1 MSVTNVTCKIGDKE
15 IKFETGKLALQAPGA
30 VVVTSGD
37 TNVLVTTVANET
49 VREGIDFFPLTVDV
63 EERMYSAGKIPG
75 GFFRREGRQTEK
87 AILAC
92 RLIDRPLRPSF
103 KEGFRCET
111 QIIATVLSVDNENEY
126 DVLALNAASLGLQL
140 AGVPLDSPIG
150 AVRMSLIN
158 DNWVPQASNTELE
171 DSVFDMVI
179 AGNLNEK
186 GEVDIV
192 MVEAG
197 ASDNAFEKIDAG
209 SKAPSEELVADGIDS
224 SKQFISELIAAQAE
238 LVSKNDV
245 PVTDWPLVE
254 DFSKELKSDIE
265 DSYKSEVENITSI
278 TDRKER
284 SNKQSELEEQVVEK
298 YINEEED
305 NTKAIKL
312 AFKSLVK
319 NVVRDRVISGGERLD
334 GRSPTDIREI
344 SAEIGLLPTV
354 HGSSLFLRGE
364 TQVLNVTTLGMGR
377 LEQMLDTIDTV
388 TSKRYMHHY
397 NFPPYS
403 TGEAYMMRGPK
414 RREIGHGALAEKA
427 LVPVIPTK
435 IDFPYTIRVVS
446 EAISSNGSTSQA
458 SVCASSLSLMAAGVP
473 IREHVAGIAMGLIS
487 KDENYVTLTDI
498 LGAEDA
504 LGDMDFKVAGT
515 RNVITALQLDMKIE
529 GLPSDVLRKALNQ
542 AMDARH
548 HILDI
553 MEDTIS
559 TPAESLSGNAP
570 RLETVELPKDK
581 IGEVIGPKGK
591 NIRKIEEETGV
602 SVEIDDDGI
611 LTLGSTEEDSLAAA
625 KEMVMLIIDPPE
637 VEVDTD
643 YDGEVVSVATYGA
656 FINIL
661 PGRDGLLH
669 ISKFHSEKRVKNPE
683 NVLNIGDKIKVHV
696 DSIENGK
703 VSLSLLEDLD
713 IPEESID
720 TGGGNRGNRDSRPRR
735 NDRSGRGNSGRGNSG
750 RGNSDRGNRSSR
762 QSDDSS
768 KRKRVSFEDEFE
780 KGI

>member
-1 MSVTNVTCKIGDKE
+1 MSIDNVKVNIGNSE
-15 IKFETGKLALQAPGA
+15 IGFETGKLALQAPGS

-37 TNVLVTTVANET
+37 TTVLVTTVANKT

-103 KEGFRCET
+103 KDGFRCET

-126 DVLALNAASLGLQL
+126 DILALNAASLGLQL
-140 AGVPLDSPIG
+140 AGVPLESAVG

-158 DNWVPQASNTELE
+158 DNWVVQATNTELE
-171 DSVFDMVI
+171 ESVFDMVV
-179 AGNLNEK
+179 AGSLNPK
-186 GEVDIV
+186 GEIDIV

-197 ASDNAFEKIDAG
+197 ATDNAFNKIDEG
-209 SKAPSEELVADGIDS
+209 SAAPSENIVADGIDM
-224 SKQFISELIAAQAE
+224 SKEFISKLIEAQKE
-238 LVSKNDV
+238 LVAKRDV
-245 PVTDWPLVE
+245 PEVDWPIIE
-254 DFSKELKSDIE
+254 DFSEELKSQISEVFGSDIE
-265 DSYKSEVENITSI
+265 TAMAI
-278 TDRKER
+278 TDRSER
-284 SNKQSELEEQVVEK
+284 SEKQSALEEQAVEK
-298 YINEEED
+298 FLDEED
-305 NTKAIKL
+305 ENTQAIKL
-312 AFKSLVK
+312 AFKSIVK
-319 NVVRDRVISGGERLD
+319 NTVRDRVLSGGARLD
-334 GRSPTDIREI
+334 GRTPTDIRNI
-344 SAEIGLLPTV
+344 SAEINLLPTV

-364 TQVLNVTTLGMGR
+364 TQVLNVTTLGMSR

-403 TGEAYMMRGPK
+403 TGEAYPMRGPK

-427 LVPVIPTK
+427 LVPVIPPK
-435 IDFPYTIRVVS
+435 VDFPYTIRVVS

-458 SVCASSLSLMAAGVP
+458 SVCGSSLSLMAAGVP

-487 KDENYVTLTDI
+487 KDDTYVTLTDI

-529 GLPSDVLRKALNQ
+529 GLPADVLRKALNQ

-559 TPAESLSGNAP
+559 EPAESLSGNAP
-570 RLETVELPKDK
+570 RLETIELPKDK

-591 NIRKIEEETGV
+591 NIKKIEEETGC

-611 LTLGSTEEDSLAAA
+611 LTLGSTEEEAIAAG
-625 KEMVMLIIDPPE
+625 KEMIMLIIDPPE
-637 VEVDTD
+637 AEVGVE

-669 ISKFHSEKRVKNPE
+669 VSKFHSSKRVNNTE
-683 NVLNIGDKIKVHV
+683 AVVSVGDKIRVNV

-703 VSLSLLEDLD
+703 VSLSPVEDLE
-713 IPEESID
+713 IPEEAE
-720 TGGGNRGNRDSRPRR
+720 GGESNNSRDRKPSRSRNGNR
-735 NDRSGRGNSGRGNSG
+735 
-750 RGNSDRGNRSSR
+750 NRSDKK
-762 QSDDSS
+762 SDNRGKSS
-768 KRKRVSFEDEFE
+768 NRKRVSFEDDFE
-780 KGI
+780 KGL

>member
-1 MSVTNVTCKIGDKE
+1 MSIDNVKVSIGNSD
-15 IKFETGKLALQAPGA
+15 IAFETGKLALQAPGS
-30 VVVTSGD
+30 VVVTSGE
-37 TNVLVTTVANET
+37 TNVLVTTVANKS

-103 KEGFRCET
+103 KDGFRCET

-126 DVLALNAASLGLQL
+126 DILALNAASLGLQL
-140 AGVPLDSPIG
+140 AGVPLESAVG

-158 DNWVPQASNTELE
+158 DNWVVQATNTEIE
-171 DSVFDMVI
+171 ESVFDMVV
-179 AGNLNEK
+179 AGSLNSK

-197 ASDNAFEKIDAG
+197 ASDDAFEKIDNG
-209 SKAPSEELVADGIDS
+209 STAPSENIVADGIDL
-224 SKQFISELIAAQAE
+224 SKEYISKLIEAQKE
-238 LVSKNDV
+238 LVSKRDI
-245 PVTDWPLVE
+245 PVVDWPIVE
-254 DFSKELKSDIE
+254 DYPEELKTKITDEYSE
-265 DSYKSEVENITSI
+265 KVDSITAI
-278 TDRKER
+278 TDRSER
-284 SNKQSELEEQVVEK
+284 TEKQSELQEEVIEK
-298 YINEEED
+298 FLDDETD

-319 NVVRDRVISGGERLD
+319 STVRNRVLTGGPRLD
-334 GRSPTDIREI
+334 GRTPTDIRNISSEI
-344 SAEIGLLPTV
+344 DLLPTV

-364 TQVLNVTTLGMGR
+364 TQVLNVTTLGMSR

-403 TGEAYMMRGPK
+403 TGEAYPMRGPK

-427 LVPVIPTK
+427 LVPVIPPK

-487 KDENYVTLTDI
+487 KDDSYVTLTDI

-529 GLPSDVLRKALNQ
+529 GLPSDVLRGALNQ

-553 MEDTIS
+553 MEDTIAE
-559 TPAESLSGNAP
+559 PAESLSGNAP
-570 RLETVELPKDK
+570 RLETIELPKDK

-591 NIRKIEEETGV
+591 NIRKIEEETGC

-611 LTLGSTEEDSLAAA
+611 LTLGSTEEDAITAG

-637 VEVDTD
+637 AEVGAE

-656 FINIL
+656 FVNIL

-669 ISKFHSEKRVKNPE
+669 VSKFHSSKRVNNTEAVVKN
-683 NVLNIGDKIKVHV
+683 GDKIKVKV

-703 VSLSLLEDLD
+703 VSLSPVEDLD
-713 IPEESID
+713 IPDDAVGESKGKSGD
-720 TGGGNRGNRDSRPRR
+720 RKPSRPRNGNR
-735 NDRSGRGNSGRGNSG
+735 NNRSGKKPENNT
-750 RGNSDRGNRSSR
+750 SSN
-762 QSDDSS
+762 
-768 KRKRVSFEDEFE
+768 RKRVSFEDEFE
-780 KGI
+780 KGL

>member
-1 MSVTNVTCKIGDKE
+1 MSIDNVKVDIGKAE
-15 IKFETGKLALQAPGA
+15 IGFETGKLALQAPGS

-37 TNVLVTTVANET
+37 TTVLVTTVANKS
-49 VREGIDFFPLTVDV
+49 VRDGIDFFPLTVDV

-103 KEGFRCET
+103 KDGFRCET

-126 DVLALNAASLGLQL
+126 DILALNAASLGLQL
-140 AGVPLDSPIG
+140 AGVPLESAVG

-158 DNWVPQASNTELE
+158 DNWVVQATNSELE
-171 DSVFDMVI
+171 DSVFDMVV
-179 AGNLNEK
+179 AGSLNPK
-186 GEVDIV
+186 GEIDIV

-197 ASDNAFEKIDAG
+197 ATDNAFAKIDEG
-209 SKAPSEELVADGIDS
+209 SAAPSENIVADGIDM
-224 SKQFISELIAAQAE
+224 SKEFIAKLIEAQKE
-238 LVSKNDV
+238 LVAKRDV
-245 PVTDWPLVE
+245 PEVDWPIIE
-254 DFSKELKSDIE
+254 DYSEELKSQISEAFGSDIE
-265 DSYKSEVENITSI
+265 TAMAI
-278 TDRKER
+278 TDRSER
-284 SNKQSELEEQVVEK
+284 SEKQSELEEQAVEK
-298 YINEEED
+298 FLDEEDD

-312 AFKSLVK
+312 AFKSIVK
-319 NVVRDRVISGGERLD
+319 NTVRDRVLSGGARLD
-334 GRSPTDIREI
+334 GRTPTDIRNI
-344 SAEIGLLPTV
+344 SAEINLLPTV

-364 TQVLNVTTLGMGR
+364 TQVLNVTTLGMSR

-403 TGEAYMMRGPK
+403 TGEAYPMRGPK

-427 LVPVIPTK
+427 LVPVVPPK
-435 IDFPYTIRVVS
+435 VDFPYTIRVVS

-487 KDENYVTLTDI
+487 KDDTYVTLTDI

-529 GLPSDVLRKALNQ
+529 GLPADVLRKALNQ

-553 MEDTIS
+553 MEDTIAE
-559 TPAESLSGNAP
+559 PAESLSGNAP
-570 RLETVELPKDK
+570 RLETIELPKDK

-591 NIRKIEEETGV
+591 NIKKIEEETGC

-611 LTLGSTEEDSLAAA
+611 LTLGSTEEEAIAAG
-625 KEMVMLIIDPPE
+625 KEMVMMIIDPPE
-637 VEVDTD
+637 AEVGAE
-643 YDGEVVSVATYGA
+643 YDGEIVSVATYGA
-656 FINIL
+656 FVNIL

-669 ISKFHSEKRVKNPE
+669 VSKFHSSKRVNNTE
-683 NVLNIGDKIKVHV
+683 AVVSVGDKVKVKV

-703 VSLSLLEDLD
+703 VSLSPVEDLEVPD
-713 IPEESID
+713 DAVGDGNNKSNDRRPPRNKSNNRN
-720 TGGGNRGNRDSRPRR
+720 NRGERKPKN
-735 NDRSGRGNSGRGNSG
+735 GGK
-750 RGNSDRGNRSSR
+750 SSN
-762 QSDDSS
+762 
-768 KRKRVSFEDEFE
+768 RKRVSFEDEFE
-780 KGI
+780 KGL

>member
-1 MSVTNVTCKIGDKE
+1 MSIDNVKVDIGKAE
-15 IKFETGKLALQAPGA
+15 IGFETGKLALQAPGS

-37 TNVLVTTVANET
+37 TTVLVTTVANKS
-49 VREGIDFFPLTVDV
+49 VRDGIDFFPLTVDV

-103 KEGFRCET
+103 KDGFRCET

-126 DVLALNAASLGLQL
+126 DILALNAASLGLQL
-140 AGVPLDSPIG
+140 AGVPLESAVG

-158 DNWVPQASNTELE
+158 DNWVVQATNSELE
-171 DSVFDMVI
+171 DSVFDMVV
-179 AGNLNEK
+179 AGSLNPK
-186 GEVDIV
+186 GEIDIV

-197 ASDNAFEKIDAG
+197 ATDNAFAKIDEG
-209 SKAPSEELVADGIDS
+209 SAAPSENIVADGIDM
-224 SKQFISELIAAQAE
+224 SKEFISKLIEAQKE
-238 LVSKNDV
+238 LVAKRDV
-245 PVTDWPLVE
+245 PEIDWPIIE
-254 DFSKELKSDIE
+254 DYSEELKSQISEAFGSDIE
-265 DSYKSEVENITSI
+265 TAMAI
-278 TDRKER
+278 TDRAER
-284 SNKQSELEEQVVEK
+284 SEKQSELQEQAVEK
-298 YINEEED
+298 FLDEEDD

-312 AFKSLVK
+312 AFKSIVK
-319 NVVRDRVISGGERLD
+319 NTVRDRVLSGGARLD
-334 GRSPTDIREI
+334 GRTPTDIRNI
-344 SAEIGLLPTV
+344 SAEINLLPTV

-364 TQVLNVTTLGMGR
+364 TQVLNVTTLGMSR

-403 TGEAYMMRGPK
+403 TGEAYPMRGPK

-427 LVPVIPTK
+427 LVPVVPPK
-435 IDFPYTIRVVS
+435 VDFPYTIRVVS

-487 KDENYVTLTDI
+487 KDDTYVTLTDI

-529 GLPSDVLRKALNQ
+529 GLPADVLRKALNQ

-553 MEDTIS
+553 MEDTIAE
-559 TPAESLSGNAP
+559 PADSLSGNAP
-570 RLETVELPKDK
+570 RLETIELPKDK

-591 NIRKIEEETGV
+591 NIKKIEEETGC

-611 LTLGSTEEDSLAAA
+611 LTLGSTEEEAIAAG
-625 KEMVMLIIDPPE
+625 KEMVMMIIDPPE
-637 VEVDTD
+637 AEVGAE
-643 YDGEVVSVATYGA
+643 YDGEIVSVATYGA
-656 FINIL
+656 FVNIL

-669 ISKFHSEKRVKNPE
+669 VSKFHSSKRVNNTE
-683 NVLNIGDKIKVHV
+683 AVVSVGDKVKVKV

-703 VSLSLLEDLD
+703 VSLSPVEDLEVPD
-713 IPEESID
+713 DAVGDGNNKSNDRRPPRNKSNNRN
-720 TGGGNRGNRDSRPRR
+720 NRGERKPKN
-735 NDRSGRGNSGRGNSG
+735 GGK
-750 RGNSDRGNRSSR
+750 SSN
-762 QSDDSS
+762 
-768 KRKRVSFEDEFE
+768 RKRVSFEDEFE
-780 KGI
+780 KGL

>member
-1 MSVTNVTCKIGDKE
+1 MSVTNVTCNIGDKE
-15 IKFETGKLALQAPGA
+15 IKFETGKLALQAPGS
-30 VVVTSGD
+30 VVVTSGE
-37 TNVLVTTVANET
+37 TNVLVTTVANES

-63 EERMYSAGKIPG
+63 EERMYAAGKIPG

-103 KEGFRCET
+103 KDGFRCET

-126 DVLALNAASLGLQL
+126 DVLSLNAASLGLQL
-140 AGVPLDSPIG
+140 AGIPLESPVG

-158 DNWVPQASNTELE
+158 DEWVVQATNTEQE
-171 DSVFDMVI
+171 DSIFDMVI
-179 AGNLNEK
+179 AGKLNEND
-186 GEVDIV
+186 EIDIV

-197 ASDNAFEKIDAG
+197 AKENTFEKIDEG
-209 SKAPSEELVADGIDS
+209 SLAPSEDIVADGIDMA
-224 SKQFISELIAAQAE
+224 KEFILSLINSQKE
-238 LVSKNDV
+238 LVSMNDIPSV
-245 PVTDWPLVE
+245 DWPLIE
-254 DFSKELKSDIE
+254 DYTDELKSKIE
-265 DSYKSEVENITSI
+265 TSCKDELSEIASI
-278 TDRKER
+278 IDRSER
-284 SNKQSELEEQVVEK
+284 STRQNELQEKVVEEFLD
-298 YINEEED
+298 EEED
-305 NTKAIKL
+305 NSKSIKL
-312 AFKSLVK
+312 AFKSIFKEL
-319 NVVRDRVISGGERLD
+319 VRDRVVGGGPRLD
-334 GRSPTDIREI
+334 GRSPTDIRNISSEI
-344 SAEIGLLPTV
+344 NLLPMV

-364 TQVLNVTTLGMGR
+364 TQVLNVTTLGMSR

-427 LVPVIPTK
+427 MLPVIPPK
-435 IDFPYTIRVVS
+435 ADFPYTIRVVS

-473 IREHVAGIAMGLIS
+473 IREHVSGIAMGLIS
-487 KDENYVTLTDI
+487 KNNEFVTLTDI

-515 RNVITALQLDMKIE
+515 RGVITALQLDMKIE
-529 GLPSDVLRKALNQ
+529 GLPSDILRKALEQ
-542 AMDARH
+542 AKDARH

-559 TPAESLSGNAP
+559 EPADSLSGNAP
-570 RLETVELPKDK
+570 RLESIELPKEK

-591 NIRKIEEETGV
+591 NIRKIEEETGA

-611 LTLGSTEEDSLAAA
+611 LTLGSTEQEALDTA
-625 KEMVMLIIDPPE
+625 KEMVMAIIDPEEPE
-637 VEVDTD
+637 INQE
-643 YDGEVVSVATYGA
+643 YEGEVVSLAKYGA

-661 PGRDGLLH
+661 PGRDGLMH
-669 ISKFHSEKRVKNPE
+669 ISKFHSELRVSDPE
-683 NVLNIGDKIKVHV
+683 KVLSAGDKINVVV

-703 VSLSLLEDLD
+703 VGLSPVNDLD
-713 IPEESID
+713 IPEDAIEKRQS
-720 TGGGNRGNRDSRPRR
+720 GSRDRKPRTSKPRR
-735 NDRSGRGNSGRGNSG
+735 NNDGNKN
-750 RGNSDRGNRSSR
+750 
-762 QSDDSS
+762 
-768 KRKRVSFEDEFE
+768 RKRVSFEDEFE

>member
-1 MSVTNVTCKIGDKE
+1 MSIDNVKVSIGNSE
-15 IKFETGKLALQAPGA
+15 IVFETGKLALQAPGS
-30 VVVTSGD
+30 VVVTSGE
-37 TNVLVTTVANET
+37 TNVLVTTVANKS

-103 KEGFRCET
+103 KDGFRCET

-126 DVLALNAASLGLQL
+126 DILALNAASLGLQL
-140 AGVPLDSPIG
+140 AGVPLESAVG

-158 DNWVPQASNTELE
+158 DNWVAQATNTELE
-171 DSVFDMVI
+171 ESVFNMVV
-179 AGNLNEK
+179 AGSLNSK

-197 ASDNAFEKIDAG
+197 ASDDAFEKIDNG
-209 SKAPSEELVADGIDS
+209 STAPSENIVADGIDL
-224 SKQFISELIAAQAE
+224 SKEHISKLIEAQKE
-238 LVSKNDV
+238 LVSKRDI
-245 PVTDWPLVE
+245 PVVDWPIVE
-254 DFSKELKSDIE
+254 DYPEELKTKITDE
-265 DSYKSEVENITSI
+265 YSEKVDSI
-278 TDRKER
+278 TALTDRSER
-284 SNKQSELEEQVVEK
+284 SEKQSELQDEVIEK
-298 YINEEED
+298 FLDDETD

-319 NVVRDRVISGGERLD
+319 STVRNRVLTGGPRLD
-334 GRSPTDIREI
+334 GRTPTDIRNISSEI
-344 SAEIGLLPTV
+344 DLLPTV

-364 TQVLNVTTLGMGR
+364 TQVLNVTTLGMSR

-403 TGEAYMMRGPK
+403 TGEAYPMRGPK

-427 LVPVIPTK
+427 LVPVIPPK

-487 KDENYVTLTDI
+487 KDDSYVTLTDI

-529 GLPSDVLRKALNQ
+529 GLPSDVLRGALNQ

-553 MEDTIS
+553 MEDTIAE
-559 TPAESLSGNAP
+559 PAESLSGNAP
-570 RLETVELPKDK
+570 RLETIELPKDK

-591 NIRKIEEETGV
+591 NIRKIEEETGC

-611 LTLGSTEEDSLAAA
+611 LTLGSTEEDAITAG

-637 VEVDTD
+637 AEVGAE

-656 FINIL
+656 FVNIL

-669 ISKFHSEKRVKNPE
+669 VSKFHSSKRVKNTE
-683 NVLNIGDKIKVHV
+683 AVVKNGDKIKVKV

-703 VSLSLLEDLD
+703 VSLSPVEDLD
-713 IPEESID
+713 IPDDAVGESK
-720 TGGGNRGNRDSRPRR
+720 GNSGDRKPSRPR
-735 NDRSGRGNSGRGNSG
+735 N
-750 RGNSDRGNRSSR
+750 GNRNNRSEKKTENNNKSSN
-762 QSDDSS
+762 
-768 KRKRVSFEDEFE
+768 RKRVSFEDEFE
-780 KGI
+780 KGL

>member
-1 MSVTNVTCKIGDKE
+1 MSIDNVKVNIGNSE
-15 IKFETGKLALQAPGA
+15 IAFETGKLAIQAPGS

-37 TNVLVTTVANET
+37 TNVLVTTVANKS
-49 VREGIDFFPLTVDV
+49 VRDGIDFFPLTVDV

-126 DVLALNAASLGLQL
+126 DILALNAASLGLQL
-140 AGVPLDSPIG
+140 AGVPLESAVG

-158 DNWVPQASNTELE
+158 DNWVVQATNSELE
-171 DSVFDMVI
+171 ESVFDMVV
-179 AGNLNEK
+179 AGSLNSN

-197 ASDNAFEKIDAG
+197 ATDNALDKIEQG
-209 SKAPSEELVADGIDS
+209 STAPSENIVADGIDA
-224 SKQFISELIAAQAE
+224 SKEYIGKLIEAQKE
-238 LVSKNDV
+238 LVSKREI
-245 PVTDWPLVE
+245 PQIEWPIVE
-254 DFSKELKSDIE
+254 DYSEELKKQINDDFASDIE
-265 DSYKSEVENITSI
+265 AAMAL
-278 TDRKER
+278 TDRAER
-284 SNKQSELEEQVVEK
+284 SEKQGQLEEQAIEK
-298 YINEEED
+298 YLNEDED
-305 NTKAIKL
+305 NSKAIKL
-312 AFKSLVK
+312 AFKSIVK
-319 NVVRDRVISGGERLD
+319 NTVRDRVLSGGARLD
-334 GRSPTDIREI
+334 GRTPTDIRNI
-344 SAEIGLLPTV
+344 SAEIDLLPTV

-364 TQVLNVTTLGMGR
+364 TQVLNVTTLGMSR

-403 TGEAYMMRGPK
+403 TGEAYPMRGPK

-427 LVPVIPTK
+427 LVPVIPPK
-435 IDFPYTIRVVS
+435 VDFPYTIRVVS

-473 IREHVAGIAMGLIS
+473 IKEHVAGIAMGLIS
-487 KDENYVTLTDI
+487 KDDTYVTLTDI

-529 GLPSDVLRKALNQ
+529 GLPADVLRKALNQ

-559 TPAESLSGNAP
+559 EPAESLSGNAP
-570 RLETVELPKDK
+570 RLETIELPKDK

-591 NIRKIEEETGV
+591 NIKKIEEETGC

-611 LTLGSTEEDSLAAA
+611 LTLGSTEEEAIAAG

-637 VEVDTD
+637 AEVGAQ

-656 FINIL
+656 FVNIL

-669 ISKFHSEKRVKNPE
+669 VSKFHSSKRVNNTE
-683 NVLNIGDKIKVHV
+683 AVVSVGDKIKVNV

-703 VSLSLLEDLD
+703 VSLSPVEDLE
-713 IPEESID
+713 IPEEAE
-720 TGGGNRGNRDSRPRR
+720 GGDSKNSRDRKPSRSKNGNRNGRDKKPGN
-735 NDRSGRGNSGRGNSG
+735 NGK
-750 RGNSDRGNRSSR
+750 SSN
-762 QSDDSS
+762 
-768 KRKRVSFEDEFE
+768 RKRVSFEDEFE
-780 KGI
+780 KGL

>member
-1 MSVTNVTCKIGDKE
+1 
-15 IKFETGKLALQAPGA
+15 
-30 VVVTSGD
+30 
-37 TNVLVTTVANET
+37 
-49 VREGIDFFPLTVDV
+49 
-63 EERMYSAGKIPG
+63 
-75 GFFRREGRQTEK
+75 
-87 AILAC
+87 
-92 RLIDRPLRPSF
+92 
-103 KEGFRCET
+103 
-111 QIIATVLSVDNENEY
+111 
-126 DVLALNAASLGLQL
+126 
-140 AGVPLDSPIG
+140 
-150 AVRMSLIN
+150 MSLIN
-158 DNWVPQASNTELE
+158 DNWVVQATNTEIE
-171 DSVFDMVI
+171 ESVFDMVV
-179 AGNLNEK
+179 AGSLNSK

-197 ASDNAFEKIDAG
+197 ASDDAFEKIDNG
-209 SKAPSEELVADGIDS
+209 STAPSENIVADGIDL
-224 SKQFISELIAAQAE
+224 SKEYISKLIEAQKE
-238 LVSKNDV
+238 LVSKRDI
-245 PVTDWPLVE
+245 PVVDWPIVE
-254 DFSKELKSDIE
+254 DYPEELKTKITDEYSE
-265 DSYKSEVENITSI
+265 KVDSITAI
-278 TDRKER
+278 TDRSER
-284 SNKQSELEEQVVEK
+284 SEKQSELQEEVIEK
-298 YINEEED
+298 FLDDETD

-319 NVVRDRVISGGERLD
+319 STVRNRVLTGGPRLD
-334 GRSPTDIREI
+334 GRTPTDIRNISSEI
-344 SAEIGLLPTV
+344 DLLPTV

-364 TQVLNVTTLGMGR
+364 TQVLNVTTLGMSR

-403 TGEAYMMRGPK
+403 TGEAYPMRGPK

-427 LVPVIPTK
+427 LVPVIPPK

-487 KDENYVTLTDI
+487 KDDSYVTLTDI

-529 GLPSDVLRKALNQ
+529 GLPSDVLRGALNQ

-553 MEDTIS
+553 MEDTIAE
-559 TPAESLSGNAP
+559 PAESLSGNAP
-570 RLETVELPKDK
+570 RLETIELPKDK

-591 NIRKIEEETGV
+591 NIRKIEEETGC

-611 LTLGSTEEDSLAAA
+611 LTLGSTEEDAITAG

-637 VEVDTD
+637 AEVGAE

-656 FINIL
+656 FVNIL

-669 ISKFHSEKRVKNPE
+669 VSKFHSSKRVNNTEAVVKN
-683 NVLNIGDKIKVHV
+683 GDKIKVKV

-703 VSLSLLEDLD
+703 VSLSPVEDLD
-713 IPEESID
+713 IPDDAVGESKGKSGD
-720 TGGGNRGNRDSRPRR
+720 RKPSRPRNGNR
-735 NDRSGRGNSGRGNSG
+735 NNRSGKKPENNT
-750 RGNSDRGNRSSR
+750 SSN
-762 QSDDSS
+762 
-768 KRKRVSFEDEFE
+768 RKRVSFEDEFE
-780 KGI
+780 KGL

>member
-1 MSVTNVTCKIGDKE
+1 MSIDNVKVNIGNAE
-15 IKFETGKLALQAPGA
+15 IGFETGKLALQAPGS

-37 TNVLVTTVANET
+37 TTVLVTTVANKS
-49 VREGIDFFPLTVDV
+49 VRDGIDFFPLTVDV

-103 KEGFRCET
+103 KDGFRCET

-126 DVLALNAASLGLQL
+126 DILALNAASLGLQL
-140 AGVPLDSPIG
+140 AGVPLESAVG

-158 DNWVPQASNTELE
+158 DNWVVQATNTELE
-171 DSVFDMVI
+171 ESVFDMVV
-179 AGNLNEK
+179 AGSLNPK
-186 GEVDIV
+186 GEIDIV

-197 ASDNAFEKIDAG
+197 ATDNAFNKIDEG
-209 SKAPSEELVADGIDS
+209 SAAPSENIVADGIDM
-224 SKQFISELIAAQAE
+224 SKEFIAKLIEAQKE
-238 LVSKNDV
+238 LVAKRDV
-245 PVTDWPLVE
+245 PEIDWPIIDDYSE
-254 DFSKELKSDIE
+254 ELKSQISETFGSDIE
-265 DSYKSEVENITSI
+265 AAMAI
-278 TDRKER
+278 TDRAER
-284 SNKQSELEEQVVEK
+284 SEKQSELQEQAVEK
-298 YINEEED
+298 FIDEEDD

-312 AFKSLVK
+312 AFKSIVK
-319 NVVRDRVISGGERLD
+319 NTVRDRVLSGGARLD
-334 GRSPTDIREI
+334 GRTPTDIRNI
-344 SAEIGLLPTV
+344 SAEINLLPTV

-364 TQVLNVTTLGMGR
+364 TQVLNVTTLGMSR

-403 TGEAYMMRGPK
+403 TGEAYPMRGPK

-427 LVPVIPTK
+427 LVPVIPPK
-435 IDFPYTIRVVS
+435 VDFPYTIRVVS

-487 KDENYVTLTDI
+487 KDDTYVTLTDI

-529 GLPSDVLRKALNQ
+529 GLPADVLRKALNQ

-553 MEDTIS
+553 MEDTIAE
-559 TPAESLSGNAP
+559 PAESLSGNAP
-570 RLETVELPKDK
+570 RLETIELPKDK

-591 NIRKIEEETGV
+591 NIKKIEEETGC

-611 LTLGSTEEDSLAAA
+611 LTLGSTEEEAIAAG

-637 VEVDTD
+637 AEVGAE

-656 FINIL
+656 FVNIL

-669 ISKFHSEKRVKNPE
+669 VSKFHSTKRVNNTE
-683 NVLNIGDKIKVHV
+683 SVVTVGDKIKVKV

-703 VSLSLLEDLD
+703 VSLSPVEDLD
-713 IPEESID
+713 VPDDAVSE
-720 TGGGNRGNRDSRPRR
+720 GNNKS
-735 NDRSGRGNSGRGNSG
+735 NDRRPPRNRSNNRNNKGERNSKNSGK
-750 RGNSDRGNRSSR
+750 SSN
-762 QSDDSS
+762 
-768 KRKRVSFEDEFE
+768 RKRVSFEDDFE
-780 KGI
+780 KGL

>member
-1 MSVTNVTCKIGDKE
+1 MSIDNVKVDIGKAE
-15 IKFETGKLALQAPGA
+15 IGFETGKLALQAPGS

-37 TNVLVTTVANET
+37 TTVLVTTVANKS
-49 VREGIDFFPLTVDV
+49 VRDGIDFFPLTVDV

-103 KEGFRCET
+103 KDGFRCET

-126 DVLALNAASLGLQL
+126 DILALNAASLGLQL
-140 AGVPLDSPIG
+140 AGVPLESAVG

-158 DNWVPQASNTELE
+158 DNWVVQATNSELE
-171 DSVFDMVI
+171 DSVFDMVV
-179 AGNLNEK
+179 AGSLNPK
-186 GEVDIV
+186 GEIDIV

-197 ASDNAFEKIDAG
+197 ATDNAFAKIDEG
-209 SKAPSEELVADGIDS
+209 SAAPSENIVADGIDM
-224 SKQFISELIAAQAE
+224 SKEFISKLIEAQKE
-238 LVSKNDV
+238 LVAMRDV
-245 PVTDWPLVE
+245 PEIDWPIIE
-254 DFSKELKSDIE
+254 DYSEELKSQISEAFGSDIE
-265 DSYKSEVENITSI
+265 AAMAI
-278 TDRKER
+278 TDRAER
-284 SNKQSELEEQVVEK
+284 SEKQSELQEQAVEK
-298 YINEEED
+298 FLDEEDD

-312 AFKSLVK
+312 AFKSIVK
-319 NVVRDRVISGGERLD
+319 NTVRDRVLSGGARLD
-334 GRSPTDIREI
+334 GRTPTDIRNI
-344 SAEIGLLPTV
+344 SAEINLLPTV

-364 TQVLNVTTLGMGR
+364 TQVLNVTTLGMSR

-403 TGEAYMMRGPK
+403 TGEAYPMRGPK

-427 LVPVIPTK
+427 LVPVVPPK
-435 IDFPYTIRVVS
+435 VDFPYTIRVVS

-487 KDENYVTLTDI
+487 KDDTYVTLTDI

-529 GLPSDVLRKALNQ
+529 GLPADVLRKALNQ

-553 MEDTIS
+553 MEDTIAE
-559 TPAESLSGNAP
+559 PAESLSGNAP
-570 RLETVELPKDK
+570 RLETIELPKDK

-591 NIRKIEEETGV
+591 NIKKIEEETGC

-611 LTLGSTEEDSLAAA
+611 LTLGSTEEEAIAAG
-625 KEMVMLIIDPPE
+625 KEMVMMIIDPPE
-637 VEVDTD
+637 AEVGAE
-643 YDGEVVSVATYGA
+643 YDGEIVSVATYGA
-656 FINIL
+656 FVNIL

-669 ISKFHSEKRVKNPE
+669 VSKFHSSKRVNNTE
-683 NVLNIGDKIKVHV
+683 AVVSVGDKVKVKV

-703 VSLSLLEDLD
+703 VSLSPVEDLEVPD
-713 IPEESID
+713 DAVGDGNNKSNDRRPPRNKSNNRN
-720 TGGGNRGNRDSRPRR
+720 NRG
-735 NDRSGRGNSGRGNSG
+735 DRKPKNGGK
-750 RGNSDRGNRSSR
+750 SSN
-762 QSDDSS
+762 
-768 KRKRVSFEDEFE
+768 RKRVSFEDEFE
-780 KGI
+780 KGL

>member
-1 MSVTNVTCKIGDKE
+1 MSVTNVTCEIGDKT

-30 VVVTSGD
+30 VVATSGD
-37 TNVLVTTVANET
+37 TNVLVTTVANKT
-49 VREGIDFFPLTVDV
+49 VRDGIDFFPLTVDV
-63 EERMYSAGKIPG
+63 EERMYAAGKIPG

-103 KEGFRCET
+103 ADGFRCET

-126 DVLALNAASLGLQL
+126 DILSLNAASLGLQL
-140 AGVPLDSPIG
+140 AGVPLESPVG

-158 DNWVPQASNTELE
+158 DNWVVQATNSEQE
-171 DSVFDMVI
+171 ESIFDMVV
-179 AGNLNEK
+179 AGKLNANN
-186 GEVDIV
+186 EVDIV

-197 ASDNAFEKIDAG
+197 ATDNSFEKIDAG
-209 SKAPSEELVADGIDS
+209 SVAPSENIVADGIDM
-224 SKQFISELIAAQAE
+224 SKDFIATLINAQKE
-238 LVSKNDV
+238 LVAMNDV
-245 PVTDWPLVE
+245 PVVEWPLVE
-254 DFSKELKSDIE
+254 DYSTELKTSIDTAYQGKVE
-265 DSYKSEVENITSI
+265 EVMAI
-278 TDRKER
+278 TDRSER
-284 SNKQSELEEQVVEK
+284 SEKQSELQDMVLEEFT
-298 YINEEED
+298 NEEGN

-319 NVVRDRVISGGERLD
+319 TVVRDRVIDGGPRLD
-334 GRSPTDIREI
+334 GRTPTDIRNI
-344 SAEIGLLPTV
+344 SAEINLLPMV

-364 TQVLNVTTLGMGR
+364 TQVLNVTTLGMSR

-427 LVPVIPTK
+427 MIPVIPVK
-435 IDFPYTIRVVS
+435 VDFPYTIRVVS

-487 KDENYVTLTDI
+487 KDDNYVTLTDI

-515 RNVITALQLDMKIE
+515 RGVITALQLDMKIE
-529 GLPSDVLRKALNQ
+529 GLPSDVLRKALTQ

-553 MEDTIS
+553 MEDAIS
-559 TPAESLSGNAP
+559 EPADKLSGNAP

-611 LTLGSTEEDSLAAA
+611 LTLGSTEEEGLEAA

-643 YDGEVVSVATYGA
+643 YDGEVVSIATYGA

-669 ISKFHSEKRVKNPE
+669 ISKFHSEKRVSNPE
-683 NVLNIGDKIKVHV
+683 NILSAGDKIKVHV

-703 VSLSLLEDLD
+703 ISLSLLEDLE
-713 IPEESID
+713 IPEESVD
-720 TGGGNRGNRDSRPRR
+720 KGGSRKDSKRPDNRRR
-735 NDRSGRGNSGRGNSG
+735 NDRPN
-750 RGNSDRGNRSSR
+750 NRNRNDKPREEKPSN
-762 QSDDSS
+762 DSP
-768 KRKRVSFEDEFE
+768 KRKRVSFEDDFE

>member
-63 EERMYSAGKIPG
+63 EERMYAAGKIPG

-179 AGNLNEK
+179 AGNLNDK

-238 LVSKNDV
+238 LVSKNEV

-319 NVVRDRVISGGERLD
+319 NVVRDRVISGGPRLD
-334 GRSPTDIREI
+334 GRSPTNIREI

-427 LVPVIPTK
+427 LVPVIPNK

-529 GLPSDVLRKALNQ
+529 GLPSDVLRKALSQ

-559 TPAESLSGNAP
+559 EPAESLSGNAP

-720 TGGGNRGNRDSRPRR
+720 TGGGNRGNRDSRPKR
-735 NDRSGRGNSGRGNSG
+735 NDRSGRRNSGK
-750 RGNSDRGNRSSR
+750 GNRSSR
-762 QSDDSS
+762 QSNDSS

>member
-1 MSVTNVTCKIGDKE
+1 MSIDNVKVDIGKAE
-15 IKFETGKLALQAPGA
+15 IGFETGKLALQAPGS

-37 TNVLVTTVANET
+37 TTVLVTTVANKS
-49 VREGIDFFPLTVDV
+49 VRDGIDFFPLTVDV

-103 KEGFRCET
+103 KDGFRCET

-126 DVLALNAASLGLQL
+126 DILALNAASLGLQL
-140 AGVPLDSPIG
+140 AGVPLESAVG

-158 DNWVPQASNTELE
+158 DNWVVQATNSELE
-171 DSVFDMVI
+171 DSVFDMVV
-179 AGNLNEK
+179 AGSLNPK
-186 GEVDIV
+186 GEIDIV

-197 ASDNAFEKIDAG
+197 ATDNAFAKIDEG
-209 SKAPSEELVADGIDS
+209 SAAPSENIVADGIDM
-224 SKQFISELIAAQAE
+224 SKEYIAKLIEAQKE
-238 LVSKNDV
+238 LVAKRDV
-245 PVTDWPLVE
+245 PEIDWPIIE
-254 DFSKELKSDIE
+254 DYSEELKSQISEAFGSDIE
-265 DSYKSEVENITSI
+265 TAMAI
-278 TDRKER
+278 TDRAER
-284 SNKQSELEEQVVEK
+284 SEKQSELQEQAVEK
-298 YINEEED
+298 FLNEEDD

-312 AFKSLVK
+312 AFKSIVK
-319 NVVRDRVISGGERLD
+319 NTVRDRVLSGGARLD
-334 GRSPTDIREI
+334 GRTPTDIRNI
-344 SAEIGLLPTV
+344 SAEINLLPTV

-364 TQVLNVTTLGMGR
+364 TQVLNVTTLGMSR

-403 TGEAYMMRGPK
+403 TGEAYPMRGPK

-427 LVPVIPTK
+427 LVPVVPPK
-435 IDFPYTIRVVS
+435 VDFPYTIRVVS

-487 KDENYVTLTDI
+487 KDDTYVTLTDI

-529 GLPSDVLRKALNQ
+529 GLPADVLRKALNQ

-553 MEDTIS
+553 MEDTIAE
-559 TPAESLSGNAP
+559 PAESLSGNAP
-570 RLETVELPKDK
+570 RLETIELPKDK

-591 NIRKIEEETGV
+591 NIKKIEEETGC

-611 LTLGSTEEDSLAAA
+611 LTLGSTEEEAIAAG
-625 KEMVMLIIDPPE
+625 KEMVMMIIDPPE
-637 VEVDTD
+637 AEVGAE
-643 YDGEVVSVATYGA
+643 YDGEIVSVATYGA
-656 FINIL
+656 FVNIL

-669 ISKFHSEKRVKNPE
+669 VSKFHSSKRVNNTE
-683 NVLNIGDKIKVHV
+683 AVVSVGDKVKVKV

-703 VSLSLLEDLD
+703 VSLSPVEDLEVPD
-713 IPEESID
+713 DAVGDGNNKSNDRRPPRNKSNNRN
-720 TGGGNRGNRDSRPRR
+720 NRGERKPKN
-735 NDRSGRGNSGRGNSG
+735 GGK
-750 RGNSDRGNRSSR
+750 SSN
-762 QSDDSS
+762 
-768 KRKRVSFEDEFE
+768 RKRVSFEDEFE
-780 KGI
+780 KGL

>member
-1 MSVTNVTCKIGDKE
+1 MSIDNVKVSIGNSE
-15 IKFETGKLALQAPGA
+15 IAFETGKLALQAPGS
-30 VVVTSGD
+30 VVVTSGE
-37 TNVLVTTVANET
+37 TNVLVTTVANKT
-49 VREGIDFFPLTVDV
+49 VRDGIDFFPLTVDV

-103 KEGFRCET
+103 KDGFRCET

-126 DVLALNAASLGLQL
+126 DILALNAASLGLQL
-140 AGVPLDSPIG
+140 AGVPLESAVG

-158 DNWVPQASNTELE
+158 DNWVVQATNTEIE
-171 DSVFDMVI
+171 ESVFDMVV
-179 AGNLNEK
+179 AGSLNSNS
-186 GEVDIV
+186 EVDIV

-197 ASDNAFEKIDAG
+197 ASDDAFEKIDNG
-209 SKAPSEELVADGIDS
+209 STAPSESIVADGIDL
-224 SKQFISELIAAQAE
+224 SKEYIAKLIEAQKE
-238 LVSKNDV
+238 LVSKRDI
-245 PVTDWPLVE
+245 PVVDWPIVE
-254 DFSKELKSDIE
+254 DYSEELKTKITDEYSDKV
-265 DSYKSEVENITSI
+265 DSI
-278 TDRKER
+278 TALTDRSER
-284 SNKQSELEEQVVEK
+284 SEKQSELQEEVIEK
-298 YINEEED
+298 FLDDEID

-319 NVVRDRVISGGERLD
+319 STVRNRVLTGGPRLD
-334 GRSPTDIREI
+334 GRTPTDIRNISSEI
-344 SAEIGLLPTV
+344 DLLPTV

-364 TQVLNVTTLGMGR
+364 TQVLNVTTLGMSR

-403 TGEAYMMRGPK
+403 TGEAYPMRGPK

-427 LVPVIPTK
+427 LVPVIPPK

-487 KDENYVTLTDI
+487 KDDKYVTLTDI

-529 GLPSDVLRKALNQ
+529 GLPSDVLRGALNQ

-559 TPAESLSGNAP
+559 EPAESLSGNAP
-570 RLETVELPKDK
+570 RLETIELPKDK

-591 NIRKIEEETGV
+591 NIRKIEEETGC

-611 LTLGSTEEDSLAAA
+611 LTLGSTEEDAITAG

-637 VEVDTD
+637 AEVGAE

-656 FINIL
+656 FVNIL

-669 ISKFHSEKRVKNPE
+669 VSKFHSSKRVNNTEAVVKN
-683 NVLNIGDKIKVHV
+683 GDKIKVKV

-703 VSLSLLEDLD
+703 VSLSPVEDLD
-713 IPEESID
+713 IPDEAVGESKGKSGD
-720 TGGGNRGNRDSRPRR
+720 RKPSRPRNGNR
-735 NDRSGRGNSGRGNSG
+735 NNRSGKKPENN
-750 RGNSDRGNRSSR
+750 NKSSN
-762 QSDDSS
+762 
-768 KRKRVSFEDEFE
+768 RKRVSFEDEFE
-780 KGI
+780 KGL

>member
-1 MSVTNVTCKIGDKE
+1 MSVTNVICKIGDKE
-15 IKFETGKLALQAPGA
+15 IKFETGKLALQAPGS

-37 TNVLVTTVANET
+37 TNVLVTTVANES

-126 DVLALNAASLGLQL
+126 DVLSLNAASLGLQL
-140 AGVPLDSPIG
+140 AGIPLDSPIG

-158 DNWVPQASNTELE
+158 DNWVVQATNTEMAE
-171 DSVFDMVI
+171 SVFDMVV

-197 ASDNAFEKIDAG
+197 ASDDAFNKIDEG
-209 SKAPSEELVADGIDS
+209 SKAPTEEIVADGIDL
-224 SKQFISELIAAQAE
+224 SKEYIAELINKQAE
-238 LVSKNDV
+238 LVAKNEV
-245 PVTDWPLVE
+245 PIVDWPSVE
-254 DFSKELKSDIE
+254 DFTQELKSQIE
-265 DSYKSEVENITSI
+265 ESVISEVIEITSI
-278 TDRKER
+278 VDRKER
-284 SNKQSELEEQVVEK
+284 SNRQSELEEKVIQK
-298 YINEEED
+298 FLNEEED
-305 NTKAIKL
+305 NSKAIKL
-312 AFKSLVK
+312 AFKSIVK
-319 NVVRDRVISGGERLD
+319 DVVRERVVSGGERLD
-334 GRSPTDIREI
+334 GRSPTEIRDI
-344 SAEIGLLPTV
+344 SAEINLLPKV

-487 KDENYVTLTDI
+487 KDDNYVTLTDI

-515 RNVITALQLDMKIE
+515 RDVITALQLDMKIE
-529 GLPSDVLRKALNQ
+529 GLPSEVLRKALNQ

-553 MEDTIS
+553 MEATIS
-559 TPAESLSGNAP
+559 EPAESLSGNAP

-602 SVEIDDDGI
+602 SVEIDDEGI
-611 LTLGSTEEDSLAAA
+611 LTLGSTEEESLVTA

-637 VEVDTD
+637 VEVGTD
-643 YDGEVVSVATYGA
+643 YEGEVVNIATFGA

-661 PGRDGLLH
+661 PGKDGLLH
-669 ISKFHSEKRVKNPE
+669 ISKFHSSKRVSDPE
-683 NVLNIGDKIKVHV
+683 KVLEVGQKLLVHV
-696 DSIENGK
+696 DSVEKGR
-703 VSLSLLEDLD
+703 VSLSLKEDLD
-713 IPEESID
+713 I
-720 TGGGNRGNRDSRPRR
+720 
-735 NDRSGRGNSGRGNSG
+735 SGDDKSETKKQGK
-750 RGNSDRGNRSSR
+750 RSSDSK
-762 QSDDSS
+762 SDSP
-768 KRKRVSFEDEFE
+768 KNRKRVSFEEDFE
-780 KGI
+780 KGL

>member
-63 EERMYSAGKIPG
+63 EERMYAAGKIPG

-238 LVSKNDV
+238 LVSKNVV
-245 PVTDWPLVE
+245 PVTDWPIVE

-529 GLPSDVLRKALNQ
+529 GLPSDVLRKALTQ

-559 TPAESLSGNAP
+559 APAESLSGNAP

-735 NDRSGRGNSGRGNSG
+735 NDRSARGNSGRGNSG

-762 QSDDSS
+762 ESDDSS

>member
-1 MSVTNVTCKIGDKE
+1 MSIDNVKVDIGKAE
-15 IKFETGKLALQAPGA
+15 IGFETGKLALQAPGS

-37 TNVLVTTVANET
+37 TTVLVTTVANKS
-49 VREGIDFFPLTVDV
+49 VRDGIDFFPLTVDV

-103 KEGFRCET
+103 KDGFRCET

-126 DVLALNAASLGLQL
+126 DILALNAASLGLQL
-140 AGVPLDSPIG
+140 AGVPLESAVG

-158 DNWVPQASNTELE
+158 DNWVVQATNSELE
-171 DSVFDMVI
+171 DSVFDMVV
-179 AGNLNEK
+179 AGSLNPK
-186 GEVDIV
+186 GEIDIV

-197 ASDNAFEKIDAG
+197 ATDNAFAKIDEG
-209 SKAPSEELVADGIDS
+209 SAAPSENIVADGIDM
-224 SKQFISELIAAQAE
+224 SKEFIAKLIEAQKE
-238 LVSKNDV
+238 LVAKRDV
-245 PVTDWPLVE
+245 PEIDWPIIDDYSE
-254 DFSKELKSDIE
+254 ELKSQISETFGSDIE
-265 DSYKSEVENITSI
+265 AAMAI
-278 TDRKER
+278 TDRAER
-284 SNKQSELEEQVVEK
+284 SEKQSELQEQAVEK
-298 YINEEED
+298 FIDEEDD

-312 AFKSLVK
+312 AFKSIIK
-319 NVVRDRVISGGERLD
+319 NTVRDRVLSGGARLD
-334 GRSPTDIREI
+334 GRTPTDIRNI
-344 SAEIGLLPTV
+344 SAEINLLPTV

-364 TQVLNVTTLGMGR
+364 TQVLNVTTLGMSR

-403 TGEAYMMRGPK
+403 TGEAYPMRGPK

-427 LVPVIPTK
+427 LVPVIPPK
-435 IDFPYTIRVVS
+435 VDFPYTIRVVS

-487 KDENYVTLTDI
+487 KDETYVTLTDI

-529 GLPSDVLRKALNQ
+529 GLPADVLRKALNQ

-559 TPAESLSGNAP
+559 EPAESLSGNAP
-570 RLETVELPKDK
+570 RLETIELPKDK

-591 NIRKIEEETGV
+591 NIKKIEEETGC

-611 LTLGSTEEDSLAAA
+611 LTLGSTEEEAIAAG
-625 KEMVMLIIDPPE
+625 KEMVMMIIDPPE
-637 VEVDTD
+637 AEVGAA

-669 ISKFHSEKRVKNPE
+669 VSRFHSSKRVNNTE
-683 NVLNIGDKIKVHV
+683 AVVSVGDKIKVTV

-703 VSLSLLEDLD
+703 VSLSPVEDLD
-713 IPEESID
+713 IPEEAE
-720 TGGGNRGNRDSRPRR
+720 GGDSKNSRDRKPSRSRNGNRNGRDKKSDNR
-735 NDRSGRGNSGRGNSG
+735 GK
-750 RGNSDRGNRSSR
+750 SSN
-762 QSDDSS
+762 
-768 KRKRVSFEDEFE
+768 RKRVSFEDEFE
-780 KGI
+780 KGL

>member
-63 EERMYSAGKIPG
+63 EERMYAAGKIPG

-179 AGNLNEK
+179 AGNLNDK

-238 LVSKNDV
+238 LVSKNEV

-319 NVVRDRVISGGERLD
+319 NVVRDRVISGGPRLD
-334 GRSPTDIREI
+334 GRSPTNIREI

-427 LVPVIPTK
+427 LVPVIPNK

-529 GLPSDVLRKALNQ
+529 GLPSDVLRKALSQ

-559 TPAESLSGNAP
+559 EPAESLSGNAP

-720 TGGGNRGNRDSRPRR
+720 TGGGNRGNRDSRPKR
-735 NDRSGRGNSGRGNSG
+735 NDRSGRGNSGK
-750 RGNSDRGNRSSR
+750 GNRSSR
-762 QSDDSS
+762 QSNDSS

>member
-1 MSVTNVTCKIGDKE
+1 MSVTNVICKIGDKE
-15 IKFETGKLALQAPGA
+15 IKFETGKLALQAPGS

-37 TNVLVTTVANET
+37 TNVLVTTVANES

-126 DVLALNAASLGLQL
+126 DVLSLNAASLGLQL
-140 AGVPLDSPIG
+140 AGIPLDSPIG

-158 DNWVPQASNTELE
+158 DNWVVQATNTEMVE
-171 DSVFDMVI
+171 SVFDMVV

-197 ASDNAFEKIDAG
+197 ASDDAFNKIDEG
-209 SKAPSEELVADGIDS
+209 SKAPTEEIVADGIDL
-224 SKQFISELIAAQAE
+224 SKEYIAELINKQAE
-238 LVSKNDV
+238 LVAKNEV
-245 PVTDWPLVE
+245 PIVDWPSVE
-254 DFSKELKSDIE
+254 DFTQELKSQIE
-265 DSYKSEVENITSI
+265 ESVISEVIEITSI
-278 TDRKER
+278 VDRKER
-284 SNKQSELEEQVVEK
+284 SNRQSELEEIVIEK
-298 YINEEED
+298 FLNEEED
-305 NTKAIKL
+305 NSKAIKL
-312 AFKSLVK
+312 AYKSIVK
-319 NVVRDRVISGGERLD
+319 DVVRERVVSGGERLD
-334 GRSPTDIREI
+334 GRSPTEIRDI
-344 SAEIGLLPTV
+344 SAEINLLPKV

-487 KDENYVTLTDI
+487 KDDNYVTLTDI

-515 RNVITALQLDMKIE
+515 RDVITALQLDMKIE
-529 GLPSDVLRKALNQ
+529 GLPSEVLRKALNQ

-553 MEDTIS
+553 MEATIS
-559 TPAESLSGNAP
+559 EPAESLSGNAP

-602 SVEIDDDGI
+602 SVEIDDEGI
-611 LTLGSTEEDSLAAA
+611 LTLGSTEEESLVTA

-637 VEVDTD
+637 VEVGTD
-643 YDGEVVSVATYGA
+643 YEGEVVNIATFGA

-661 PGRDGLLH
+661 PGKDGLLH
-669 ISKFHSEKRVKNPE
+669 ISKFHSSKRVSDPE
-683 NVLNIGDKIKVHV
+683 KVLEVGQKLLVHV
-696 DSIENGK
+696 DSVEKGR
-703 VSLSLLEDLD
+703 VSLSLKEDLD
-713 IPEESID
+713 ISGDDKSETKKHDKGKSDSKSESPK
-720 TGGGNRGNRDSRPRR
+720 N
-735 NDRSGRGNSGRGNSG
+735 
-750 RGNSDRGNRSSR
+750 
-762 QSDDSS
+762 
-768 KRKRVSFEDEFE
+768 RKRVSFEDDFE
-780 KGI
+780 KGL

>member
-1 MSVTNVTCKIGDKE
+1 MSIDNVKVNIGNAE
-15 IKFETGKLALQAPGA
+15 IGFETGKLALQAPGSA
-30 VVVTSGD
+30 VVTSGD
-37 TNVLVTTVANET
+37 TTVLVTTVANKS
-49 VREGIDFFPLTVDV
+49 VRDGIDFFPLTVDV

-103 KEGFRCET
+103 KDGFRCET

-126 DVLALNAASLGLQL
+126 DILALNAASLGLQL
-140 AGVPLDSPIG
+140 AGVPLESAVG

-158 DNWVPQASNTELE
+158 DNWVVQATNTELE
-171 DSVFDMVI
+171 ESVFDMVV
-179 AGNLNEK
+179 AGSLNPK
-186 GEVDIV
+186 GEIDIV

-197 ASDNAFEKIDAG
+197 ATDNAFNKIDEG
-209 SKAPSEELVADGIDS
+209 SAAPSENIVADGIDM
-224 SKQFISELIAAQAE
+224 SKEFIAKLIEAQKE
-238 LVSKNDV
+238 LVAKRDV
-245 PVTDWPLVE
+245 PEIDWPIVE
-254 DFSKELKSDIE
+254 DYSEELKSQISEAFGSDIE
-265 DSYKSEVENITSI
+265 AAMVI
-278 TDRKER
+278 TDRAER
-284 SNKQSELEEQVVEK
+284 SEKQSELQELAVEK
-298 YINEEED
+298 FLDEEDD

-312 AFKSLVK
+312 AFKSIVK
-319 NVVRDRVISGGERLD
+319 NTVRDRVLSGGARLD
-334 GRSPTDIREI
+334 GRTPTDIRNI
-344 SAEIGLLPTV
+344 SAEINLLPTV

-364 TQVLNVTTLGMGR
+364 TQVLNVTTLGMSR

-403 TGEAYMMRGPK
+403 TGEAYPMRGPK

-427 LVPVIPTK
+427 LVPVIPPK
-435 IDFPYTIRVVS
+435 VDFPYTIRVVS

-487 KDENYVTLTDI
+487 KDDTYVTLTDI

-529 GLPSDVLRKALNQ
+529 GLPADVLRKALNQ

-553 MEDTIS
+553 MEDTIAE
-559 TPAESLSGNAP
+559 PAESLSGNAP
-570 RLETVELPKDK
+570 RLETIELPKDK

-591 NIRKIEEETGV
+591 NIKKIEEETGC

-611 LTLGSTEEDSLAAA
+611 LTLGSTEEEAIAAG

-637 VEVDTD
+637 AEVGAE

-656 FINIL
+656 FVNIL

-669 ISKFHSEKRVKNPE
+669 VSKFHSTKRVNNTE
-683 NVLNIGDKIKVHV
+683 SVVTVGDKIKVKV

-703 VSLSLLEDLD
+703 VSLSPVEDLD
-713 IPEESID
+713 VPDDAVSEGNNKSND
-720 TGGGNRGNRDSRPRR
+720 RRPPRNRSNNRNNRGER
-735 NDRSGRGNSGRGNSG
+735 NSKNSGK
-750 RGNSDRGNRSSR
+750 SSN
-762 QSDDSS
+762 
-768 KRKRVSFEDEFE
+768 RKRVSFEDDFE
-780 KGI
+780 KGL

>member
-1 MSVTNVTCKIGDKE
+1 MSIDNVKVSIGNSE
-15 IKFETGKLALQAPGA
+15 IAFETGKLALQAPGS

-37 TNVLVTTVANET
+37 TNVLVTTVANKS
-49 VREGIDFFPLTVDV
+49 VRDGIDFFPLTVDV

-103 KEGFRCET
+103 KDGFRCET

-126 DVLALNAASLGLQL
+126 DILALNAASLGLQL
-140 AGVPLDSPIG
+140 AGVPLESAVG

-158 DNWVPQASNTELE
+158 DNWVVQATNTELE
-171 DSVFDMVI
+171 ESVFDMVV
-179 AGNLNEK
+179 AGSLNSN

-197 ASDNAFEKIDAG
+197 ASDDAFEKIDNG
-209 SKAPSEELVADGIDS
+209 STAPSESIVADGIDL
-224 SKQFISELIAAQAE
+224 SKEYIAKLIEAQKE
-238 LVSKNDV
+238 LVSKRDI
-245 PVTDWPLVE
+245 PVVDWPIVE
-254 DFSKELKSDIE
+254 DYSEELKTKITDEYSDKV
-265 DSYKSEVENITSI
+265 DSI
-278 TDRKER
+278 TALTDRSER
-284 SNKQSELEEQVVEK
+284 SEKQSELQEEVIQKFLDDE
-298 YINEEED
+298 ID

-319 NVVRDRVISGGERLD
+319 STVRNRVLTGGPRLD
-334 GRSPTDIREI
+334 GRTPTDIRNISSEI
-344 SAEIGLLPTV
+344 DLLPTV

-364 TQVLNVTTLGMGR
+364 TQVLNVTTLGMSR

-403 TGEAYMMRGPK
+403 TGEAYPMRGPK

-427 LVPVIPTK
+427 LVPVIPPK

-487 KDENYVTLTDI
+487 KDDTYVTLTDI

-529 GLPSDVLRKALNQ
+529 GLPSDVLRGALNQ

-559 TPAESLSGNAP
+559 EPAESLSGNAP
-570 RLETVELPKDK
+570 RLETIELPKDK

-591 NIRKIEEETGV
+591 NIRKIEEETGC

-611 LTLGSTEEDSLAAA
+611 LTLGSTEEDAITAG

-637 VEVDTD
+637 AEVGAE

-656 FINIL
+656 FVNIL

-669 ISKFHSEKRVKNPE
+669 VSKFHSSKRVNNTEAVVKN
-683 NVLNIGDKIKVHV
+683 GDKIKVKV

-703 VSLSLLEDLD
+703 VSLSPVEDLD
-713 IPEESID
+713 IPDEAVGESKGKSGD
-720 TGGGNRGNRDSRPRR
+720 RKPSRPRNGNR
-735 NDRSGRGNSGRGNSG
+735 NNRSGKKPENN
-750 RGNSDRGNRSSR
+750 NKSSN
-762 QSDDSS
+762 
-768 KRKRVSFEDEFE
+768 RKRVSFEDEFE
-780 KGI
+780 KGL

>member
-1 MSVTNVTCKIGDKE
+1 MSIDNVKVNIGNAE
-15 IKFETGKLALQAPGA
+15 IGFETGKLALQAPGS

-37 TNVLVTTVANET
+37 TTVLVTTVANKS
-49 VREGIDFFPLTVDV
+49 VRDGIDFFPLTVDV

-103 KEGFRCET
+103 KDGFRCET

-126 DVLALNAASLGLQL
+126 DILALNAASLGLQL
-140 AGVPLDSPIG
+140 AGVPLESAVG

-158 DNWVPQASNTELE
+158 DNWVVQATNTELE
-171 DSVFDMVI
+171 ESVFDMVV
-179 AGNLNEK
+179 AGSLNPK
-186 GEVDIV
+186 GEIDIV

-197 ASDNAFEKIDAG
+197 ATDNAFNKIDEG
-209 SKAPSEELVADGIDS
+209 SAAPSENIVADGIDM
-224 SKQFISELIAAQAE
+224 SKEFIAKLIEAQKE
-238 LVSKNDV
+238 LVAKRDV
-245 PVTDWPLVE
+245 PEIDWPIVE
-254 DFSKELKSDIE
+254 DYSEELKSQISEAFGSDIE
-265 DSYKSEVENITSI
+265 ATMVI
-278 TDRKER
+278 TDRAER
-284 SNKQSELEEQVVEK
+284 SEKQSELQELAVEK
-298 YINEEED
+298 FLDEEDD

-312 AFKSLVK
+312 AFKSIVK
-319 NVVRDRVISGGERLD
+319 NTVRDRVLSGGARLD
-334 GRSPTDIREI
+334 GRTPTDIRNI
-344 SAEIGLLPTV
+344 SAEINLLPTV

-364 TQVLNVTTLGMGR
+364 TQVLNVTTLGMSR

-403 TGEAYMMRGPK
+403 TGEAYPMRGPK

-427 LVPVIPTK
+427 LVPVIPPK
-435 IDFPYTIRVVS
+435 VDFPYTIRVVS

-487 KDENYVTLTDI
+487 KDDTYVTLTDI

-529 GLPSDVLRKALNQ
+529 GLPADVLREALNQ

-553 MEDTIS
+553 MEDTIAE
-559 TPAESLSGNAP
+559 PAESLSGNAP
-570 RLETVELPKDK
+570 RLETIELPKDK

-591 NIRKIEEETGV
+591 NIKKIEEETGCT
-602 SVEIDDDGI
+602 VEIDDDGI
-611 LTLGSTEEDSLAAA
+611 LTLGSTEEEAIAAG

-637 VEVDTD
+637 AEVGAE

-656 FINIL
+656 FVNIL

-669 ISKFHSEKRVKNPE
+669 VSKFHSTKRVNNTE
-683 NVLNIGDKIKVHV
+683 SVVTVGDKIKVKV

-703 VSLSLLEDLD
+703 VSLSPVEDLD
-713 IPEESID
+713 VPDDAVSE
-720 TGGGNRGNRDSRPRR
+720 GNNKS
-735 NDRSGRGNSGRGNSG
+735 NDRRPPRNRSNNRNNKGERNSKNSGK
-750 RGNSDRGNRSSR
+750 SSN
-762 QSDDSS
+762 
-768 KRKRVSFEDEFE
+768 RKRVSFEDDFE
-780 KGI
+780 KGL

>member
-1 MSVTNVTCKIGDKE
+1 MSIDNVKVSIGNSE
-15 IKFETGKLALQAPGA
+15 IAFETGKLALQAPGS
-30 VVVTSGD
+30 VVVTSGE
-37 TNVLVTTVANET
+37 TNVLVTTVANKT
-49 VREGIDFFPLTVDV
+49 VRDGIDFFPLTVDV

-103 KEGFRCET
+103 KDGFRCET

-126 DVLALNAASLGLQL
+126 DILALNAASLGLQL
-140 AGVPLDSPIG
+140 AGVPLESAVG

-158 DNWVPQASNTELE
+158 DNWVVQATNTEIE
-171 DSVFDMVI
+171 ESVFDMVV
-179 AGNLNEK
+179 AGSLNSN

-197 ASDNAFEKIDAG
+197 ASDDAFEKIDNG
-209 SKAPSEELVADGIDS
+209 STAPSESIVADGIDL
-224 SKQFISELIAAQAE
+224 SKEYIAKLIEAQKE
-238 LVSKNDV
+238 LVSKRDI
-245 PVTDWPLVE
+245 PVVDWPIVE
-254 DFSKELKSDIE
+254 DYSEELKTKITDEYSDKV
-265 DSYKSEVENITSI
+265 DSI
-278 TDRKER
+278 TALTNRSER
-284 SNKQSELEEQVVEK
+284 SEKQSELQEEVIEK
-298 YINEEED
+298 FLDDEID

-319 NVVRDRVISGGERLD
+319 STVRNRVLTGGPRLD
-334 GRSPTDIREI
+334 GRTPTDIRNISSEI
-344 SAEIGLLPTV
+344 DLLPTV

-364 TQVLNVTTLGMGR
+364 TQVLNVTTLGMSR

-403 TGEAYMMRGPK
+403 TGEAYPMRGPK

-427 LVPVIPTK
+427 LVPVIPPK

-487 KDENYVTLTDI
+487 KDDKYVTLTDI

-529 GLPSDVLRKALNQ
+529 GLPSDVLRGALNQ

-553 MEDTIS
+553 MEDTIAE
-559 TPAESLSGNAP
+559 PAESLSGNAP
-570 RLETVELPKDK
+570 RLETIELPKDK

-591 NIRKIEEETGV
+591 NIRKIEEETGC

-611 LTLGSTEEDSLAAA
+611 LTLGSTEEDAITAG

-637 VEVDTD
+637 AEVGAE

-656 FINIL
+656 FVNIL

-669 ISKFHSEKRVKNPE
+669 VSKFHSSKRVNNTEAVLKN
-683 NVLNIGDKIKVHV
+683 GDKIKVKV

-703 VSLSLLEDLD
+703 VSLSPVEDLD
-713 IPEESID
+713 IPEEAVGESKGKSGD
-720 TGGGNRGNRDSRPRR
+720 RKPSRPRNGNR
-735 NDRSGRGNSGRGNSG
+735 NNRSGKKPENN
-750 RGNSDRGNRSSR
+750 NKSSN
-762 QSDDSS
+762 
-768 KRKRVSFEDEFE
+768 RKRVSFEDEFE
-780 KGI
+780 KGL

>member
-1 MSVTNVTCKIGDKE
+1 M
-15 IKFETGKLALQAPGA
+15 
-30 VVVTSGD
+30 
-37 TNVLVTTVANET
+37 
-49 VREGIDFFPLTVDV
+49 
-63 EERMYSAGKIPG
+63 
-75 GFFRREGRQTEK
+75 
-87 AILAC
+87 
-92 RLIDRPLRPSF
+92 
-103 KEGFRCET
+103 
-111 QIIATVLSVDNENEY
+111 
-126 DVLALNAASLGLQL
+126 
-140 AGVPLDSPIG
+140 
-150 AVRMSLIN
+150 
-158 DNWVPQASNTELE
+158 
-171 DSVFDMVI
+171 
-179 AGNLNEK
+179 
-186 GEVDIV
+186 
-192 MVEAG
+192 
-197 ASDNAFEKIDAG
+197 
-209 SKAPSEELVADGIDS
+209 
-224 SKQFISELIAAQAE
+224 
-238 LVSKNDV
+238 
-245 PVTDWPLVE
+245 
-254 DFSKELKSDIE
+254 
-265 DSYKSEVENITSI
+265 
-278 TDRKER
+278 
-284 SNKQSELEEQVVEK
+284 
-298 YINEEED
+298 
-305 NTKAIKL
+305 
-312 AFKSLVK
+312 
-319 NVVRDRVISGGERLD
+319 
-334 GRSPTDIREI
+334 
-344 SAEIGLLPTV
+344 V

-427 LVPVIPTK
+427 MVPVIPGK
-435 IDFPYTIRVVS
+435 VDFPYTIRVVS

-487 KDENYVTLTDI
+487 KDSNYVTLTDI

-515 RNVITALQLDMKIE
+515 RGVITALQLDMKIE

-548 HILDI
+548 HILDV

-559 TPAESLSGNAP
+559 QPAEKLSGNAP

-611 LTLGSTEEDSLAAA
+611 LTLGSTEEDGLAAA

-643 YDGEVVSVATYGA
+643 YDGEVVSIATYGA

-669 ISKFHSEKRVKNPE
+669 ISKFHSEKRVSNPE
-683 NVLNIGDKIKVHV
+683 NILSAGDKIKVHV

-703 VSLSLLEDLD
+703 ISLSLLEDLE
-713 IPEESID
+713 IPEESVD
-720 TGGGNRGNRDSRPRR
+720 KGGSRKDSKRPDNRRR
-735 NDRSGRGNSGRGNSG
+735 NDRPN
-750 RGNSDRGNRSSR
+750 NRNRNDKPRDEKPSN
-762 QSDDSS
+762 DSP
-768 KRKRVSFEDEFE
+768 KRKRVSFEDDFE

>member
-1 MSVTNVTCKIGDKE
+1 MSIDNVKVDIGKAE
-15 IKFETGKLALQAPGA
+15 IGFETGKLALQAPGS

-37 TNVLVTTVANET
+37 TTVLVTTVANKS
-49 VREGIDFFPLTVDV
+49 VRDGIDFFPLTVDV

-103 KEGFRCET
+103 KDGFRCET

-126 DVLALNAASLGLQL
+126 DILALNAASLGLQL
-140 AGVPLDSPIG
+140 AGVPLESAVG

-158 DNWVPQASNTELE
+158 DNWVVQATNSELE
-171 DSVFDMVI
+171 DSVFDMVV
-179 AGNLNEK
+179 AGSLNPK
-186 GEVDIV
+186 GEIDIV

-197 ASDNAFEKIDAG
+197 ATDNAFAKIDEG
-209 SKAPSEELVADGIDS
+209 SAAPSENIVADGIDM
-224 SKQFISELIAAQAE
+224 SKEFISKLIEAQKE
-238 LVSKNDV
+238 LVAKRDV
-245 PVTDWPLVE
+245 PEIDWPIIE
-254 DFSKELKSDIE
+254 DYSEELKSQISEAFGSDIE
-265 DSYKSEVENITSI
+265 TAMAI
-278 TDRKER
+278 TDRAER
-284 SNKQSELEEQVVEK
+284 SEKQSELQEQAVEK
-298 YINEEED
+298 FLDEEDD

-312 AFKSLVK
+312 AFKSIVK
-319 NVVRDRVISGGERLD
+319 NTVRDRVLSGGARLD
-334 GRSPTDIREI
+334 GRTPTDIRNI
-344 SAEIGLLPTV
+344 SAEINLLPTV

-364 TQVLNVTTLGMGR
+364 TQVLNVTTLGMSR

-403 TGEAYMMRGPK
+403 TGEAYPMRGPK

-427 LVPVIPTK
+427 LVPVVPPK
-435 IDFPYTIRVVS
+435 VDFPYTIRVVS

-487 KDENYVTLTDI
+487 KDDTYVTLTDI

-529 GLPSDVLRKALNQ
+529 GLPADVLRNALNQ
-542 AMDARH
+542 AKDARH

-553 MEDTIS
+553 MEDTIAE
-559 TPAESLSGNAP
+559 PAESLSGNAP
-570 RLETVELPKDK
+570 RLETIELPKDK

-591 NIRKIEEETGV
+591 NIKKIEEETGC

-611 LTLGSTEEDSLAAA
+611 LTLGSTEEEAIAAG
-625 KEMVMLIIDPPE
+625 KEMVMMIIDPPE
-637 VEVDTD
+637 AEVGAE
-643 YDGEVVSVATYGA
+643 YDGEIVSVATYGA
-656 FINIL
+656 FVNIL

-669 ISKFHSEKRVKNPE
+669 VSKFHSSKRVNNTE
-683 NVLNIGDKIKVHV
+683 AVVSVGDKVKVKV

-703 VSLSLLEDLD
+703 VSLSPVEDLEVPD
-713 IPEESID
+713 DAVGDGNNKSNDRRPPRNKSNNRN
-720 TGGGNRGNRDSRPRR
+720 NRGERKPKN
-735 NDRSGRGNSGRGNSG
+735 GGK
-750 RGNSDRGNRSSR
+750 SSN
-762 QSDDSS
+762 
-768 KRKRVSFEDEFE
+768 RKRVSFEDEFE
-780 KGI
+780 KGL

>member
-1 MSVTNVTCKIGDKE
+1 MSIDNVKVSIGNSE
-15 IKFETGKLALQAPGA
+15 IAFETGKLALQAPGS

-37 TNVLVTTVANET
+37 TNVLVTTVANKS
-49 VREGIDFFPLTVDV
+49 VRDGIDFFPLTVDV

-103 KEGFRCET
+103 KDGFRCET

-126 DVLALNAASLGLQL
+126 DILALNAASLGLQL
-140 AGVPLDSPIG
+140 AGVPLESAVG

-158 DNWVPQASNTELE
+158 DTWIAQATNTELE
-171 DSVFDMVI
+171 ESVFDMVV
-179 AGNLNEK
+179 AGSLNSK

-197 ASDNAFEKIDAG
+197 ASDDAFEKIDNG
-209 SKAPSEELVADGIDS
+209 STAPSENIVADGIDL
-224 SKQFISELIAAQAE
+224 SKEYIAKLIEAQKE
-238 LVSKNDV
+238 LVSKRDV
-245 PVTDWPLVE
+245 PVVDWPIVE
-254 DFSKELKSDIE
+254 DYSDELKA
-265 DSYKSEVENITSI
+265 KITDEYYEKVDSI
-278 TDRKER
+278 TALTDRSER
-284 SNKQSELEEQVVEK
+284 SEKQSELQDEVIEK
-298 YINEEED
+298 FLDDETD

-319 NVVRDRVISGGERLD
+319 STVRNRVLTGGPRLD
-334 GRSPTDIREI
+334 GRTPTDIRNISSEI
-344 SAEIGLLPTV
+344 NLLPTV

-364 TQVLNVTTLGMGR
+364 TQVLNVTTLGMSR

-403 TGEAYMMRGPK
+403 TGEAYPMRGPK

-427 LVPVIPTK
+427 LVPVIPPK

-487 KDENYVTLTDI
+487 NDDTYVTLTDI

-529 GLPSDVLRKALNQ
+529 GLPSDILRGALNQ

-553 MEDTIS
+553 MEDTIAE
-559 TPAESLSGNAP
+559 PAENLSGNAP
-570 RLETVELPKDK
+570 RLETIELPKDK

-591 NIRKIEEETGV
+591 NIRKIEEETGC
-602 SVEIDDDGI
+602 SVEIDDEGI
-611 LTLGSTEEDSLAAA
+611 LTLGSTEEEAIAAG

-637 VEVDTD
+637 AEVGAE

-656 FINIL
+656 FVNIL

-669 ISKFHSEKRVKNPE
+669 VSKFHSSKRVNNTEAVVKN
-683 NVLNIGDKIKVHV
+683 GDKIKVKV

-703 VSLSLLEDLD
+703 VSLSPVEDLD
-713 IPEESID
+713 IPDEAVGESKGKSGD
-720 TGGGNRGNRDSRPRR
+720 RKPSRPRNGNR
-735 NDRSGRGNSGRGNSG
+735 NNRSGKKPENN
-750 RGNSDRGNRSSR
+750 NKSSN
-762 QSDDSS
+762 
-768 KRKRVSFEDEFE
+768 RKRVSFEDEFE
-780 KGI
+780 KGL

>member
-1 MSVTNVTCKIGDKE
+1 MCIRD
-15 IKFETGKLALQAPGA
+15 
-30 VVVTSGD
+30 
-37 TNVLVTTVANET
+37 
-49 VREGIDFFPLTVDV
+49 R
-63 EERMYSAGKIPG
+63 
-75 GFFRREGRQTEK
+75 

-103 KEGFRCET
+103 KDGFRCET

-126 DVLALNAASLGLQL
+126 DILALNAASLGLQL
-140 AGVPLDSPIG
+140 AGVPLESAVG

-158 DNWVPQASNTELE
+158 DNWVVQATNTELE
-171 DSVFDMVI
+171 ESVFDMVV
-179 AGNLNEK
+179 AGSLNPK
-186 GEVDIV
+186 GEIDIV

-197 ASDNAFEKIDAG
+197 ATDNAFNKIDEG
-209 SKAPSEELVADGIDS
+209 SAAPSENIVANGIDMSKEFISKLIEAQKELVA
-224 SKQFISELIAAQAE
+224 KR
-238 LVSKNDV
+238 DV
-245 PVTDWPLVE
+245 PEIDWPIIE
-254 DFSKELKSDIE
+254 DYSEELKSQIGEAFGSDIE
-265 DSYKSEVENITSI
+265 AAMAL
-278 TDRKER
+278 TDRSER
-284 SNKQSELEEQVVEK
+284 SEKQSELEEQAVEK
-298 YINEEED
+298 FLDEEDD

-312 AFKSLVK
+312 AFKSIVK
-319 NVVRDRVISGGERLD
+319 NTVRDRVLNGGARLD
-334 GRSPTDIREI
+334 GRTPTDIRNI
-344 SAEIGLLPTV
+344 SAEINLLPTV

-364 TQVLNVTTLGMGR
+364 TQVLNVTTLGMSR

-403 TGEAYMMRGPK
+403 TGEAYPMRGPK

-427 LVPVIPTK
+427 LVPVIPPK
-435 IDFPYTIRVVS
+435 VDFPYTIRVVS

-487 KDENYVTLTDI
+487 KDDTYVTLTDI

-529 GLPSDVLRKALNQ
+529 GLPADVLRKALNQ

-553 MEDTIS
+553 MEDTIAE
-559 TPAESLSGNAP
+559 PAESLSGNAP
-570 RLETVELPKDK
+570 RLETIELPKDK

-591 NIRKIEEETGV
+591 NIKKIEEETGC

-611 LTLGSTEEDSLAAA
+611 LTLGSTEEEAIAAG

-637 VEVDTD
+637 AEVGAE

-669 ISKFHSEKRVKNPE
+669 VSRFHSSKRVNNTE
-683 NVLNIGDKIKVHV
+683 AVVSVGDKIKVTV

-703 VSLSLLEDLD
+703 VSLSPVEDLE
-713 IPEESID
+713 IPEEAE
-720 TGGGNRGNRDSRPRR
+720 GGDSKNSRDRKPSRSRNGNRNGRDKK
-735 NDRSGRGNSGRGNSG
+735 
-750 RGNSDRGNRSSR
+750 SDNGGKSSN
-762 QSDDSS
+762 
-768 KRKRVSFEDEFE
+768 RKRVSFEDEFE
-780 KGI
+780 KGL

>member
-1 MSVTNVTCKIGDKE
+1 MSIDNVKVDIGKAE
-15 IKFETGKLALQAPGA
+15 IGFETGKLALQAPGS

-37 TNVLVTTVANET
+37 TTVLVTTVANKS
-49 VREGIDFFPLTVDV
+49 VRDGIDFFPLTVDV

-103 KEGFRCET
+103 KDGFRCET

-126 DVLALNAASLGLQL
+126 DILALNAASLGLQL
-140 AGVPLDSPIG
+140 AGVPLESAVG

-158 DNWVPQASNTELE
+158 DNWVVQATNSELE
-171 DSVFDMVI
+171 DSVFDMVV
-179 AGNLNEK
+179 AGSLNPK
-186 GEVDIV
+186 GEIDIV

-197 ASDNAFEKIDAG
+197 ATDNAFAKIDEG
-209 SKAPSEELVADGIDS
+209 SAAPSENIVADGIDM
-224 SKQFISELIAAQAE
+224 SKEFISKLIEAQKE
-238 LVSKNDV
+238 LVAKRDV
-245 PVTDWPLVE
+245 PEIDWPIIE
-254 DFSKELKSDIE
+254 DYSVELKSQISEAFGSDIE
-265 DSYKSEVENITSI
+265 TAMAI
-278 TDRKER
+278 TDRAER
-284 SNKQSELEEQVVEK
+284 SEKQSELQEQAVEK
-298 YINEEED
+298 FLDEEED

-312 AFKSLVK
+312 AFKSIVK
-319 NVVRDRVISGGERLD
+319 NTVRDRVLSGGARLD
-334 GRSPTDIREI
+334 GRTPTDIRNI
-344 SAEIGLLPTV
+344 SAEINLLPTV

-364 TQVLNVTTLGMGR
+364 TQVLNVTTLGMSR

-403 TGEAYMMRGPK
+403 TGEAYPMRGPK

-427 LVPVIPTK
+427 LVPVVPPK
-435 IDFPYTIRVVS
+435 VDFPYTIRVVS

-487 KDENYVTLTDI
+487 KDDTYVTLTDI

-529 GLPSDVLRKALNQ
+529 GLPADVLRKALNQ

-553 MEDTIS
+553 MEDTIAE
-559 TPAESLSGNAP
+559 PAESLSGNAP
-570 RLETVELPKDK
+570 RLETIELPKDK

-591 NIRKIEEETGV
+591 NIKKIEEETGC

-611 LTLGSTEEDSLAAA
+611 LTLGSTEEEAIAAG
-625 KEMVMLIIDPPE
+625 KEMVMMIIDPPE
-637 VEVDTD
+637 AEVGAE
-643 YDGEVVSVATYGA
+643 YDGEIVSVATYGA
-656 FINIL
+656 FVNIL

-669 ISKFHSEKRVKNPE
+669 VSKFHSSKRVNNTE
-683 NVLNIGDKIKVHV
+683 AVVSVGDKVKVKV

-703 VSLSLLEDLD
+703 VSLSPVEDLEVPD
-713 IPEESID
+713 DAVGDGNNKSNDRRPPRNKSNNRN
-720 TGGGNRGNRDSRPRR
+720 NRGERKPKN
-735 NDRSGRGNSGRGNSG
+735 GGK
-750 RGNSDRGNRSSR
+750 SSN
-762 QSDDSS
+762 
-768 KRKRVSFEDEFE
+768 RKRVSFEDEFE
-780 KGI
+780 KGL